1 MGTLVARW
9 GRAGPLWAAGAPAP
23 PPPRAPGGWRCPACP
38 ALTSRGSAL
47 RPAVLFHRAP
57 RAASQ
62 CPWPNGPP
70 RAPCQGPGQS
80 TLRATPRT
88 PAQTPPGDSLPPPL
102 GLPAVP
108 PSVSCHRPACHTA
121 QGVGPPEAECQTS
134 RHARLVPGPGG
145 RSSAQLLGARVALV
159 TGQESQCRGPMWGG
173 SLPGQSTDLGY
184 RLRPK
189 AETVLGVSHM
199 KSASPGHQG
208 PCPVGNELGPY
219 RAPLGTPV

>member
-1 MGTLVARW
+1 MESG
-9 GRAGPLWAAGAPAP
+9 WAPVGC
-23 PPPRAPGGWRCPACP
+23 RCPGSSSATGSWGVEVP
-38 ALTSRGSAL
+38 SLPSLSRPEAALSGLQSFST
-47 RPAVLFHRAP
+47 
-57 RAASQ
+57 
-62 CPWPNGPP
+62 GPP
-70 RAPCQGPGQS
+70 GLLLSVPGRMGPGSEHVEGYPSHPCSDPTGGQPP
-80 TLRATPRT
+80 TPS
-88 PAQTPPGDSLPPPL
+88 P

>member
-1 MGTLVARW
+1 MARW

-38 ALTSRGSAL
+38 RSHVPRQRS
-47 RPAVLFHRAP
+47 PACSPFP
-57 RAASQ
+57 Q
-62 CPWPNGPP
+62 GPP
-70 RAPCQGPGQS
+70 GCFSVSLAEWAPAGPLPGPGSEHVEGYPSHPCSDPTGGQPP
-80 TLRATPRT
+80 TPS
-88 PAQTPPGDSLPPPL
+88 P

>member
-1 MGTLVARW
+1 MARW
-9 GRAGPLWAAGAPAP
+9 SRAGPLWAAGAPAP

-38 ALTSRGSAL
+38 RSHVPRQRS
-47 RPAVLFHRAP
+47 PACSPFP
-57 RAASQ
+57 Q
-62 CPWPNGPP
+62 GPP
-70 RAPCQGPGQS
+70 GCFSVSLAEWAPGQS

-173 SLPGQSTDLGY
+173 LSQDSPQTWGTDSDPRPRQSWGSLT
-184 RLRPK
+184 
-189 AETVLGVSHM
+189 
-199 KSASPGHQG
+199 
-208 PCPVGNELGPY
+208 
-219 RAPLGTPV
+219 